1 MTGRPHRPG
10 TGFARLKRRIFAGLL
25 RVAIASAMLLLSA
38 SVEAKVLVLRN
49 ACAFL
54 GENFE
59 PQRDCTIEIRD
70 GKIARLNPATIA
82 AGAEVIDASG
92 KFVLPGFV
100 EMHAHLLL
108 HPWDKEGNILPQ
120 FDRAATERLLKLL
133 LGHGITTV
141 RDPGA
146 PTEAAIVLRKRV
158 AGGEV
163 IGPRIFTAGRII
175 NASPFNPEPFHPVR
189 NAEEVREEI
198 RYQKS
203 VGVDFIKIYGAM
215 PPEPVKVAVE
225 EAHALKLPVMGHL
238 GATNWKEAAALGVD
252 GVEHPSAWSW
262 DEIAPSRRD
271 HPNER
276 GLLDRVAWLERLDPK
291 SEAVQ
296 AMAKALAEHDVTVD
310 PTLIAMHSKFWGND
324 PRYLKRPQLALMPA
338 VFREGWPKGSF
349 TADWTGADYERAQ
362 KAWPKLLAYVKTI
375 SEAKVRLTIGTDTP
389 TPWIIPGDS
398 FHEEMKLLTE
408 AGISI
413 PEVLKMATVNGT
425 RTLKIAAP
433 DGTIAIGATADLVV
447 LERNPLEKIENTRSV
462 SAVIRQGEIF
472 APATLLTE

>member
-1 MTGRPHRPG
+1 MRPG
-10 TGFARLKRRIFAGLL
+10 SLFCPGSSRCTRICSCIPGT
-25 RVAIASAMLLLSA
+25 R
-38 SVEAKVLVLRN
+38 K
-49 ACAFL
+49 
-54 GENFE
+54 
-59 PQRDCTIEIRD
+59 
-70 GKIARLNPATIA
+70 GK
-82 AGAEVIDASG
+82 
-92 KFVLPGFV
+92 
-100 EMHAHLLL
+100 
-108 HPWDKEGNILPQ
+108 ILPQ
-120 FDRAATERLLKLL
+120 SDRAATERFLRLL

-158 AGGEV
+158 ADGEV
-163 IGPRIFTAGRII
+163 LGPRIFTAGRII

-203 VGVDFIKIYGAM
+203 VGVDFIKVYGAM
-215 PPEPVKVAVE
+215 PPELVKVAIE
-225 EAHALKLPVMGHL
+225 EARSLKLPVIGHL
-238 GATNWKEAAALGVD
+238 GATTWKQAAELGID

-262 DEIAPSRRD
+262 DEITPSRRE
-271 HPNER
+271 HPDER

-291 SEAVQ
+291 SRAVQ
-296 AMAKALAEHDVTVD
+296 AMAKALAEHGVTVD

-338 VFREGWPKGSF
+338 VFRDGWPKGSF

-362 KAWPKLLAYVKTI
+362 KAWPKLLAYLKTI

-398 FHEEMKLLTE
+398 FHEEMKLLAE
-408 AGISI
+408 AGIPI
-413 PEVLKMATVNGT
+413 QEVLKMATVNGA
-425 RTLKIAAP
+425 RALGMAAP
-433 DGTIAIGATADLVV
+433 EGMIAPGATADLVL
-447 LERNPLEKIENTRSV
+447 LERDPVEKIEHTRSV

-472 APATLLTE
+472 TPAALLAE